1 MLRKCVP
8 FASRELVITILW
20 SRVHEFNGMQHQN
33 LTFWDM
39 VKLRALKPSQIFV
52 VSAQLFW
59 AVKVSKHFAP
69 RRFVPRRH

>member
-1 MLRKCVP
+1 
-8 FASRELVITILW
+8 
-20 SRVHEFNGMQHQN
+20 MQHQN